1 MPKIDVNQVAE
12 ILKKNEVDPK
22 LLRQIVEEMN
32 LLTQAQAAEE
42 RPPAVKKQWCIL
54 ISDPD
59 NRLPADADFAGW
71 VIQIPEDDSV
81 ATTQERIFRAAYE
94 YNATRKGRLSPAY
107 TVGEALEYIPAK
119 HFKDAD
125 VWVKTKTPVLMLRTD
140 NEVPR
145 ANPTEKL
152 DYTVRVVGGGGNGFM
167 VEDGVISREEAKAS
181 A

>member
-1 MPKIDVNQVAE
+1 MPKIEVNQVAE
-12 ILKKNEVDPK
+12 ILKNNEVDPK
-22 LLRQIVEEMN
+22 MLRQIVEEMN
-32 LLTQAQAAEE
+32 ALTQAQASEE
-42 RPPAVKKQWCIL
+42 RPPGVKKQWCIL

-59 NRLPADADFAGW
+59 GRLPAEAEFAGW
-71 VIQIPEDDSV
+71 VLQIPEGDSV

-94 YNATRKGRLSPAY
+94 YNATRKGRLHPAY

-119 HFKDAD
+119 HFKEAD
-125 VWVKTKTPVLMLRTD
+125 VWVKTKVPVLMLRTD

-152 DYTVRVVGGGGNGFM
+152 SYSVRVVGGAGFK
-167 VEDGVISREEAKAS
+167 VEDGVISREEARAG